1 MFQALLGKVVDLKH
15 LSREEAREAMGMVM
29 QGEVPPS
36 QLGSFL
42 TALRMK
48 GETIE
53 EITGFAQAMR
63 DRAMPLQVQTGNLI
77 DTCGTGGDGGRT
89 FNISTA
95 SAIVAAAGGARV
107 AKHGNRA
114 VSSRSGS
121 ADVLEKLGVN
131 IELNVDQAKQCL
143 EETNLCFMFAPHY
156 HQAMKH
162 AVGTRREIGFRT
174 VFNLLGPLTN
184 PAQADRQ
191 IIGVYDG
198 SLAEKLAYALRE
210 LGLVRCLVVAGEDG
224 LDEISVSAPTKIV
237 ELRDGEIN
245 TYRVLPED
253 LKVATYSLN
262 EVSGGKAEENAE
274 VIRNVF
280 SGGKGADRDIVL
292 VNSAA
297 ALYLA
302 EKCESIQEGVY
313 MASQIIDQGQAAHKL
328 EQLVGFTRR
337 VSHAS

>member
-1 MFQALLGKVVDLKH
+1 MFQALLSKVVDLKH
-15 LSREEAREAMGMVM
+15 LSRDEAKESMDMIM
-29 QGEVPPS
+29 NGEVPPS

-42 TALRMK
+42 TALRIK

-53 EITGFAQAMR
+53 EITGFALSMR
-63 DRAMPLQVQTGNLI
+63 SKASQLDVLNKNLI
-77 DTCGTGGDGGRT
+77 DTCGTGGDGGNT

-121 ADVLEKLGVN
+121 ADVLEKLGLN
-131 IELNVDQAKQCL
+131 IELGVEEAKSCL
-143 EETNLCFMFAPHY
+143 EETNLCFMFAPLY

-184 PAQADRQ
+184 PAGADRQ
-191 IIGVYDG
+191 IIGVYDA
-198 SLAEKLAYALRE
+198 SLAEKLAYTLRE
-210 LGLVRCLVVAGEDG
+210 LGLTRCLVVAGDDG
-224 LDEISVSAPTKIV
+224 LDEISVSAPSQIV
-237 ELRDGEIN
+237 ELRDGKISS
-245 TYRVLPED
+245 YRVTPQELQ
-253 LKVATYSLN
+253 VGTYSLQQI
-262 EVSGGKAEENAE
+262 SGGTPEENAA
-274 VIRNVF
+274 VIRSVF
-280 SGGKGADRDIVL
+280 SGKEGANRDIVL

-302 EKCESIQEGVY
+302 EKCESIQEGVEI
-313 MASQIIDQGQAAHKL
+313 ARNIIDQGLAHDKL
-328 EQLVGFTRR
+328 EELIGFTRR
-337 VSHAS
+337 IYHAS